1 MSEEKQDTRG
11 LTQRELILE
20 LRGDVKNL
28 LMFSVSR
35 RELYTVVGL
44 ASTALTIAIGVVA
57 L

>member
-1 MSEEKQDTRG
+1 MSEDQDTRG